1 MPCSRDVVWTTVE
14 KLHSVA
20 FFWKREGDTGEVV
33 VLSVALA
40 AMTPRTRGPIQRI
53 DQQDSSGGLDGRR
66 RWNGRKDQRR
76 TESQFFLLGRR
87 DSILERFSS
96 A

>member
-40 AMTPRTRGPIQRI
+40 AMTPRTDTANSSTGLKRRLGWVQAMERKEGPE
-53 DQQDSSGGLDGRR
+53 
-66 RWNGRKDQRR
+66 KD
-76 TESQFFLLGRR
+76 
-87 DSILERFSS
+87 
-96 A
+96 